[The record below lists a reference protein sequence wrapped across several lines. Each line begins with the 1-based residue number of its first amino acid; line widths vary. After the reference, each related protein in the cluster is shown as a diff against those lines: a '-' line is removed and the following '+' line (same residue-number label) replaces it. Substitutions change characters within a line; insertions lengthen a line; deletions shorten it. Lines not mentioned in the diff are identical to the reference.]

1 MTSCGPYQEI
11 SNITHFW
18 DMGDY
23 RGNPP
28 GPFYNP
34 DSITGMLYNDKRFS
48 RIYYVLVRAALANDY
63 DAIQANCTFFAPPDE
78 YLRHIP
84 EGVFVNMDRGT
95 ARSLIMSLTL
105 DRRIPYVLLADSP
118 IATYNTRLIPNKL
131 FITNVNGDMYINNTI
146 KVTPGDVKTN
156 NGIVILLEGLIWP
169 EMDIG
174 SPMW

>member
-1 MTSCGPYQEI
+1 M
-11 SNITHFW
+11 
-18 DMGDY
+18 
-23 RGNPP
+23 
-28 GPFYNP
+28 
-34 DSITGMLYNDKRFS
+34 
-48 RIYYVLVRAALANDY
+48 RAVLANDY
-63 DAIQANCTFFAPPDE
+63 DALQANCTFFAPPDE

-146 KVTPGDVKTN
+146 KVTPGDVHEQWHSNTVGRFDMAGDGYRFTNVNVFLFVSKTTMTKKRSMTS
-156 NGIVILLEGLIWP
+156 VRLSE
-169 EMDIG
+169 
-174 SPMW
+174 